1 MEDYGKLIEV
11 FQCGDINALEFLL
24 AQKELA
30 PVYVADMQEKG
41 ITPSVDN
48 AEAWIRE
55 YENDHLYQ

>member
-1 MEDYGKLIEV
+1 
-11 FQCGDINALEFLL
+11 
-24 AQKELA
+24 
-30 PVYVADMQEKG
+30 MQEKG

>member
-1 MEDYGKLIEV
+1 MEDYGKLIED

-41 ITPSVDN
+41 ITPSVDLSLIHIS
-48 AEAWIRE
+48 EPTRP
-55 YENDHLYQ
+55 